1 MTRYSA
7 PLAGCSFKISW
18 WISPRRT
25 SFSRPKSRFLAKN
38 KVLAILEND
47 PGEGGGFLVPYS
59 REEMAAYLGAGRSAL
74 SRLLSQMAKK
84 KLISYEKT
92 FFWLLT
98 KEKN

>member
-1 MTRYSA
+1 MVD
-7 PLAGCSFKISW
+7 LA
-18 WISPRRT
+18 
-25 SFSRPKSRFLAKN
+25 AKN
-38 KVLAILEND
+38 QLLKAKVTILSQKGLESKVLALLENYASR
-47 PGEGGGFLVPYS
+47 EGGGFLVPYS

>member
-1 MTRYSA
+1 MTIYPA
-7 PLAGCSFKISW
+7 PWPALFQNLVVDLAGKNQLLKAKVTILSQKQSLGH
-18 WISPRRT
+18 PRK
-25 SFSRPKSRFLAKN
+25 RPR
-38 KVLAILEND
+38 
-47 PGEGGGFLVPYS
+47 EGGGFLVPYS